1 MPLLTNLLT
10 VCMISGSFEYESEK
24 SLAAFQKYL
33 EAHEKVKT
41 VMIVY
46 KNEDDNPSLAPIE
59 NADVVLLFTRRLRTK
74 GEEFERFKTYCAK
87 GKPIVGVRTA
97 SHAYQNWLD
106 FDKLILGGNYHGHFD
121 KGPPIHATINLARQ
135 DHPILKGVHDL
146 DSTASLYKN
155 DPLAVDTTLLLTGK
169 MKDATEPLAWTRM
182 NNGGRVFYTSLGDQT
197 DFQNETFLRL
207 LANAVLWAAGK
218 L

>member
-10 VCMISGSFEYESEK
+10 VVMISGSFEYESEK
-24 SLAAFQKYL
+24 SLTAFQKYL

-41 VMIVY
+41 VLIVY

-59 NADVVLLFTRRLRTK
+59 KADVVLLFTRRLRTK
-74 GEEFERFKTYCAK
+74 GEELERFKTYCAK

-121 KGPPIHATINLARQ
+121 KGPPIHGTIHPAKQ
-135 DHPILKGVHDL
+135 D
-146 DSTASLYKN
+146 
-155 DPLAVDTTLLLTGK
+155 
-169 MKDATEPLAWTRM
+169 
-182 NNGGRVFYTSLGDQT
+182 
-197 DFQNETFLRL
+197 
-207 LANAVLWAAGK
+207 
-218 L
+218 